1 MNPKAV
7 LLIILGCCLLLG
19 LVMWLIYRNAGV
31 KQSKLRDLR
40 DRIRQAEQ
48 ALRAIEESTRL
59 YSDLESPLAAAVR
72 TQLADYHHT
81 KKEIY

>member
-19 LVMWLIYRNAGV
+19 LVMWLIYRNMGV

-40 DRIRQAEQ
+40 ERIRQAEQ
-48 ALRAIEESTRL
+48 ALRVIEENTRL

-72 TQLADYHHT
+72 TQLAEYHTT